1 MVKAPRTSAAAI
13 NKPVPNTTFAVFQST
28 LCQRSLIFENW
39 KLGIK
44 ENYNSYT
51 RSGGSNIP
59 PKREGFLKAGILRK
73 EFC

>member
-1 MVKAPRTSAAAI
+1 M
-13 NKPVPNTTFAVFQST
+13 
-28 LCQRSLIFENW
+28 IFENW
-39 KLGIK
+39 ELGIK

-51 RSGGSNIP
+51 RSGGKRFP